1 MQNRNAMQNFVERS
15 NIANFTKKLET
26 ETDPAKRALL
36 LQLLAEE
43 EAKQASHPKDDKI
56 ESRLSLRLGRALF
69 IQ

>member
-15 NIANFTKKLET
+15 NIANFAKKLET

-43 EAKQASHPKDDKI
+43 EAKQASHPKDDK
-56 ESRLSLRLGRALF
+56 
-69 IQ
+69 